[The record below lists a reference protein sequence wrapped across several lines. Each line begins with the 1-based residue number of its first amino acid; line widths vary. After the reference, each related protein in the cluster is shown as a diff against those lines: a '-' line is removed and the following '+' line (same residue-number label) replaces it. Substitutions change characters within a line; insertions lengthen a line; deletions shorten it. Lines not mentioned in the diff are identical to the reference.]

1 MYAGFNGDE
10 PIGGMCTYSTSTYS
24 TSAFPHT
31 AVCSYMYII
40 VSNVSS
46 YIVSCD
52 SS

>member
-10 PIGGMCTYSTSTYS
+10 PIGGMCTYSTC
-24 TSAFPHT
+24 AFPHT
-31 AVCSYMYII
+31 AMCSYII
-40 VSNVSS
+40 VSNVCS